1 MNTLRKPLTRER
13 NFSEAGSRPDIAVRP
28 RVLPAVSVEYDD
40 GDPATIVPMAR
51 TPEAA
56 AIRRDRIGPER
67 AAGDASGRRSGLAA
81 VAREAAVDYDD
92 GNPATIAG

>member
-13 NFSEAGSRPDIAVRP
+13 NFSKAESP
-28 RVLPAVSVEYDD
+28 RVLPAISVEYDD
-40 GDPATIVPMAR
+40 GDPATIVPIAR
-51 TPEAA
+51 TSKAA

-67 AAGDASGRRSGLAA
+67 GAGDAAARRSGLAA
-81 VAREAAVDYDD
+81 VARESAVDYDD

>member
-13 NFSEAGSRPDIAVRP
+13 NYSEAEARPDSAVRP
-28 RVLPAVSVEYDD
+28 HALPAVSVEYDD
-40 GDPATIVPMAR
+40 GDPATIVPIAR
-51 TPEAA
+51 TPAAA

-67 AAGDASGRRSGLAA
+67 EDGDVVARRSGLAA
-81 VAREAAVDYDD
+81 VARESEIDYDD